1 MEPTTLVNE
10 SNRPLYEAFVLD
22 SLKYAAIGEEYRA
35 KALEKASQV
44 IANYPEPIRGPS
56 QLVGFPGIGVGSL
69 RRIREFLTTGQ
80 IGGAAPQS
88 GLPAKRP
95 KINEKPVVR
104 NVIDVLVPSA
114 TKYKQVIIA
123 KSEYKYMKETE
134 NNYVFSSIL

>member
-1 MEPTTLVNE
+1 METTTLINE

-88 GLPAKRP
+88 GLPALP
-95 KINEKPVVR
+95 KPTAPPPAKTI
-104 NVIDVLVPSA
+104 IDVLAPSA
-114 TKYKQVIIA
+114 RVYRQVIIA
-123 KSEYKYMKETE
+123 KAEYKYLRETSLH
-134 NNYVFSSIL
+134 YVFTNVLD

>member
-56 QLVGFPGIGVGSL
+56 QLSGFPGIGVGSL
-69 RRIREFLTTGQ
+69 RRIRGFLTTGQ
-80 IGGAAPQS
+80 IGAAPPQS
-88 GLPAKRP
+88 GSIPAKRP
-95 KINEKPVVR
+95 KT
-104 NVIDVLVPSA
+104 IDVLAPSA
-114 TKYKQVIIA
+114 RVYRQVIIA
-123 KSEYKYMKETE
+123 KAEYKYLRETSLH
-134 NNYVFSSIL
+134 YVFTNSLD